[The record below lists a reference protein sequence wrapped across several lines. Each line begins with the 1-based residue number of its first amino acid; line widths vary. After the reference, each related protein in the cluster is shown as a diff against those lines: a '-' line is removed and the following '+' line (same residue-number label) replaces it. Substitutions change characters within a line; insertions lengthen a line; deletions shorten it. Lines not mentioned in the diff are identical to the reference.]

1 MILQYHKGKIIKLI
15 SGGQVGSDS
24 GGLAGAFDLQIETGG
39 MAPKGYR
46 TRWGTEPRLAKLGL
60 IESDSVEYKPRTF
73 WNVENSD
80 GTVRFAYDFTS
91 AGEICTLRAIKK
103 YKKPHFDIQLKD
115 LEDGNFLIYDILD
128 WFKKYDIKI
137 LNVAGNAGENKKQS
151 TKIFSLVRKNLKL
164 WIQKYNEGES

>member
-1 MILQYHKGKIIKLI
+1 MIEYQKSKIIKII

-24 GGLAGAFDLQIETGG
+24 GGLAAAYDLQIETGG

-46 TRWGTEPRLAKLGL
+46 TRYGAELRLAKLNL
-60 IESDSVEYKPRTF
+60 IESNSIEYAPRTL

-80 GTVRFAYDFTS
+80 GTIRFAYDFTS
-91 AGEICTLRAIKK
+91 PGEILTLKAIKR

-115 LEDGNFLIYDILD
+115 LEDENFLIFDILD

-137 LNVAGNAGENKKQS
+137 LNVAGNGGDTKQQS

-164 WIQKYNEGES
+164 WIQKYNKGY